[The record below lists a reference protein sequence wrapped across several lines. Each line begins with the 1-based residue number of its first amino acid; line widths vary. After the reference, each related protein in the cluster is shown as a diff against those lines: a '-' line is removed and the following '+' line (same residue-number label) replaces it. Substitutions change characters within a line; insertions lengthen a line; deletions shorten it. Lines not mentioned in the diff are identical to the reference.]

1 MKVRSIVTDQTRWR
15 IPEVHQRNKMKD
27 KGIIMEDRGA
37 GDLTLQIEKL
47 KEELDKVKAEL
58 AREKEDRQYDNL
70 VHKRELAD
78 LFKGKYE
85 KK

>member
-1 MKVRSIVTDQTRWR
+1 MKVRSIVTDQTRWG
-15 IPEVHQRNKMKD
+15 IPEIHQRNKMKE
-27 KGIIMEDRGA
+27 KGIIMEDRGDE
-37 GDLTLQIEKL
+37 DLTLQIEKL

-58 AREKEDRQYDNL
+58 AREKEDRQYDGL